1 MLVLGGNQHDAI
13 RIQFPDP
20 TSKGVEYFV
29 PIAYQK
35 FAEKEQEKELA
46 EIDMNAAKLY
56 LGKAIAINDG
66 RIEKSKY
73 N

>member
-1 MLVLGGNQHDAI
+1 
-13 RIQFPDP
+13 
-20 TSKGVEYFV
+20 V

-56 LGKAIAINDG
+56 LGKAIFIVERRVGKD
-66 RIEKSKY
+66 KVT
-73 N
+73 